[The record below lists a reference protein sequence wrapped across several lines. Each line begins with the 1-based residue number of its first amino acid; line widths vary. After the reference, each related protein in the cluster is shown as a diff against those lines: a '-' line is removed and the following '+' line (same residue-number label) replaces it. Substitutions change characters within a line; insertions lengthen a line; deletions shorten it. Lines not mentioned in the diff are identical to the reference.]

1 MSDELDNHI
10 NEETK
15 HTVIPINGLYEN
27 WFLDYASYVIL
38 DRAVPHIN
46 DGLKPVQRRIMH
58 SLKEM
63 DDGRFNKAANV
74 IGNTMK
80 YHPHGDASIGDAMVQ
95 IGQKDLLIDCQG
107 NWGDPITG
115 DSAAAPRY
123 IEARLSKFANEVV
136 FNSDTTIWQLS
147 YDGRNN
153 EPLTLPVKFPLLLAQ
168 GAEGIA
174 VGLATKV
181 MPHNFIELLDASIE
195 ILQGGKPN
203 ILPDFFTGGMADFSA
218 YNEGMRGG
226 KIRVRAKITEK
237 DKKTLVITEI
247 PYSTTTGSVID
258 SILSANDKGKIKI
271 KKIEDNTAANVE
283 IVIQLAPGI
292 SPDVTI
298 DALYA
303 FTSCEVSISPN
314 TCIIKDDKPQF
325 LTVND
330 ILVQNTENTKNLLKQ
345 ELEIKLHELQ
355 EKIFFSSL
363 LKIFIQEGMYK
374 NARYE
379 NSANFDAVVVEL
391 NILFAPFKEQLYRE
405 ILPEDFKKL
414 IDKPMSSITRFDVKK
429 ADDQMK
435 ALADEIKTVKNHLR
449 HLTDYAIAWFQRL
462 KDKYSKGRE
471 RKTEI
476 RLFDRVEAS
485 KVALANVKLYLNRED
500 GFIGTGLKKD
510 EFVADCSDLDEVIV
524 FREDGHYTITK
535 VADKTFVGK
544 GIIYAAVFKKND
556 ERTIYNAIYKDGAS
570 GVSYIKRF
578 AVMGVTRDKEYEI
591 TKGTK
596 GSRVLYFTP
605 NPNGEAEIVTVMLKP
620 HVKLKKVQFDLDFA
634 DIAIKGRASQGNI
647 VSKYPIKKIL
657 LKSKGVSTLA
667 GLKIWYDELLRR
679 LNVDGRGKYL
689 GEFDGDDKILQ
700 VHKEGWYELSSF
712 ELSNHFDADLL
723 LIQKYDPEKPFA
735 VVHYEGK
742 AKNYFIK
749 RFVFEQIGIG
759 KKQTLISEETGSK
772 FLYLTSNPA
781 AALTVDVLKGK
792 TQIPETLE
800 IILADFIDV
809 KGIKANGNRLSQH
822 DVKNIDISNHEEIEL
837 SLEEDSKEEESLA
850 TDKTEGDE
858 GTGGSGTVTA
868 DQESDKSADTDE
880 TEDELDTA
888 ADDQSAENEV
898 AESGSSTVAT
908 EKKKVEPA
916 DESVKPVEDFAEP
929 AKDFAKPAK
938 ESAAYLVKKQSEV
951 EKTVSAQESEQS
963 EVSVNPAKVLKAKA
977 AVPVAIKEEE
987 KTADSSI
994 EPVAEVVSE
1003 VKADTSKTDKQ
1014 VARVAPEVKESE
1026 VKAFSAKPEKPV
1038 VEAATEVP
1046 AAKSEKPAVEPEKIE
1061 PVVNTAVPRPKIKWE
1076 TPARPEP
1083 KTEALFGDDVVA
1095 KEPKKPTK
1103 SKSTDDAK
1111 SRVKKE
1117 SPQKKEVK
1125 LEITNPDDIQ
1135 LGLF

>member
-1 MSDELDNHI
+1 MSEETEAQL
-10 NEETK
+10 NEENK
-15 HTVIPINGLYEN
+15 HTVIPITGLYEN

-46 DGLKPVQRRIMH
+46 DGLKPVQRRILH

-115 DSAAAPRY
+115 DSAAAARY
-123 IEARLSKFANEVV
+123 IEARLSKFANDVV
-136 FNSDTTIWQLS
+136 FNPDTTTWQLS

-181 MPHNFIELLDASIE
+181 MPHNFVELLDASIE
-195 ILQGGKPN
+195 VLKGVRPN

-271 KKIEDNTAANVE
+271 KKIEDNTAQHVE

-325 LTVND
+325 LSVND
-330 ILVQNTENTKNLLKQ
+330 ILIENTNNTKALLKQ
-345 ELEIKLHELQ
+345 ELEIRLHELQ

-374 NARYE
+374 HPEYE
-379 NSANFDAVVVEL
+379 NSNNFDTVVQVL
-391 NILFAPFKEQLYRE
+391 HKLFSPFKAALYRE

-429 ADDQMK
+429 ADEQMK
-435 ALADEIKTVKNHLR
+435 TLADEIKVVKNHLR
-449 HLTDYAIAWFQRL
+449 HLTDYAIAWFQKL
-462 KDKYSKGRE
+462 KDKYGKGRE

-485 KVALANVKLYLNRED
+485 KVALANVKLYMNRVD

-510 EFVADCSDLDEVIV
+510 EYITDCSDLDEIIV
-524 FREDGHYTITK
+524 FREDGKCIITK

-544 GIIYAAVFKKND
+544 GIIHAAVFKKND
-556 ERTIYNAIYKDGAS
+556 ERTIYNMIYKDGAS
-570 GVSYIKRF
+570 GISYIKRF
-578 AVMGVTRDKEYEI
+578 AVVGITRDKEYDL
-591 TKGTK
+591 TK
-596 GSRVLYFTP
+596 GSKGSKMLYFTA
-605 NPNGEAEIVTVMLKP
+605 NPNGEAEIISVQLKP
-620 HVKLKKVQFDLDFA
+620 HSKLKKVNFDVDFA
-634 DIAIKGRASQGNI
+634 EINIKGRGSQGNI
-647 VSKYPIKKIL
+647 LSKFPVKKIL
-657 LKSKGVSTLA
+657 LKSKGVSTLS
-667 GLKIWYDELLRR
+667 GLKIWYDDLLRR

-700 VHKEGWYELSSF
+700 VHREGWYELSTF
-712 ELSNHFDADLL
+712 ELSNHFDADLII
-723 LIQKYDPEKPFA
+723 IQKYDPEKPFS
-735 VVHYEGK
+735 VLHYDGK
-742 AKNYFIK
+742 AKNQFVK
-749 RFVFEQIGIG
+749 RFVFESIAVG
-759 KKQTLISEETGSK
+759 KKQSFISEEPGSK
-772 FLYLTSNPA
+772 LVCITSNPA
-781 AALTVDVLKGK
+781 AKLVVEVLKGK

-800 IILADFIDV
+800 VILNEFIDT
-809 KGIKANGNRLSQH
+809 KGIKALGNRLTPH
-822 DVKNIDISNHEEIEL
+822 DIKNIEVVDAEEIEPVIAAAEHDEVDEQV
-837 SLEEDSKEEESLA
+837 EELPLTASDATEERAVEERA
-850 TDKTEGDE
+850 TE
-858 GTGGSGTVTA
+858 
-868 DQESDKSADTDE
+868 E
-880 TEDELDTA
+880 TE
-888 ADDQSAENEV
+888 
-898 AESGSSTVAT
+898 
-908 EKKKVEPA
+908 
-916 DESVKPVEDFAEP
+916 
-929 AKDFAKPAK
+929 
-938 ESAAYLVKKQSEV
+938 
-951 EKTVSAQESEQS
+951 
-963 EVSVNPAKVLKAKA
+963 
-977 AVPVAIKEEE
+977 
-987 KTADSSI
+987 
-994 EPVAEVVSE
+994 
-1003 VKADTSKTDKQ
+1003 
-1014 VARVAPEVKESE
+1014 
-1026 VKAFSAKPEKPV
+1026 
-1038 VEAATEVP
+1038 
-1046 AAKSEKPAVEPEKIE
+1046 VEPEPEEAPEE
-1061 PVVNTAVPRPKIKWE
+1061 PHEAPKESVV
-1076 TPARPEP
+1076 
-1083 KTEALFGDDVVA
+1083 
-1095 KEPKKPTK
+1095 KKPW
-1103 SKSTDDAK
+1103 
-1111 SRVKKE
+1111 VKK
-1117 SPQKKEVK
+1117 KID
-1125 LEITNPDDIQ
+1125 LEITNPDDIEDTGQ

>member
-1 MSDELDNHI
+1 MSDELDNNI

-107 NWGDPITG
+107 NWGDPVTG

-195 ILQGGKPN
+195 ILQGSRPN

-226 KIRVRAKITEK
+226 KVRVRAKITEK

-325 LTVND
+325 LSVNA
-330 ILVQNTENTKNLLKQ
+330 ILIENTQNTKDLLKQ

-374 NARYE
+374 NADYE
-379 NSANFDAVVVEL
+379 NSNNFEMVVSVL
-391 NILFAPFKEQLYRE
+391 NRLFTPFKEQLYRE

-435 ALADEIKTVKNHLR
+435 ALADEIKVVKNHLK
-449 HLTDYAIAWFQRL
+449 HLTDYAIAWYQRL
-462 KDKYSKGRE
+462 KDKYGKGRE

-510 EFVADCSDLDEVIV
+510 EFVADCSDLDEIIV
-524 FREDGHYTITK
+524 FREDGKCIITK

-544 GIIYAAVFKKND
+544 GIIYAHVFKKND
-556 ERTIYNAIYKDGAS
+556 ERTIYNLIYKDGAS

-578 AVMGVTRDKEYEI
+578 AVMGVTRDKEYDL
-591 TKGTK
+591 TK
-596 GSRVLYFTP
+596 GSKGSRILYFTP
-605 NPNGEAEIVTVMLKP
+605 NPNGEAEIITVMLKP
-620 HVKLKKVQFDLDFA
+620 HTKLKKLQFDADFA
-634 DIAIKGRASQGNI
+634 EIAIKGRASQGNI
-647 VSKYPIKKIL
+647 VSKYPVKRIL
-657 LKSKGVSTLA
+657 LKSKGVSTLS
-667 GLKIWYDELLRR
+667 GLKIWYDDLLRR

-723 LIQKYDPEKPFA
+723 LIQKFDPEKAFA
-735 VVHYEGK
+735 VVQFEGK

-749 RFVFEQIGIG
+749 RFVFEPIAIG
-759 KKQTLISEETGSK
+759 KKQSLISEETGSK
-772 FLYLTSNPA
+772 FIYLTSNPA
-781 AALTVDVLKGK
+781 AMLTADVLKGK
-792 TQIPETLE
+792 TQIPETIDIVLSE
-800 IILADFIDV
+800 FIDV
-809 KGIKANGNRLSQH
+809 KGIRANGNRLTQH
-822 DVKNIDISNHEEIEL
+822 DVKEIRISNHEEIEQGPD
-837 SLEEDSKEEESLA
+837 EDTGELVMNES
-850 TDKTEGDE
+850 TEGPVS
-858 GTGGSGTVTA
+858 GGGA
-868 DQESDKSADTDE
+868 EPAE
-880 TEDELDTA
+880 TEDREIANEEDFTADSDAENRATGEVESGDTA
-888 ADDQSAENEV
+888 DV
-898 AESGSSTVAT
+898 AETRFSGAEAETEDTVAEDSMST
-908 EKKKVEPA
+908 ETLVADGIIVERA
-916 DESVKPVEDFAEP
+916 IEKAEP
-929 AKDFAKPAK
+929 AED
-938 ESAAYLVKKQSEV
+938 
-951 EKTVSAQESEQS
+951 T
-963 EVSVNPAKVLKAKA
+963 
-977 AVPVAIKEEE
+977 
-987 KTADSSI
+987 I
-994 EPVAEVVSE
+994 E
-1003 VKADTSKTDKQ
+1003 
-1014 VARVAPEVKESE
+1014 
-1026 VKAFSAKPEKPV
+1026 
-1038 VEAATEVP
+1038 EVP
-1046 AAKSEKPAVEPEKIE
+1046 AEEVVPAPEAPVVKPAAKQKKSE
-1061 PVVNTAVPRPKIKWE
+1061 
-1076 TPARPEP
+1076 
-1083 KTEALFGDDVVA
+1083 
-1095 KEPKKPTK
+1095 
-1103 SKSTDDAK
+1103 DAK
-1111 SRVKKE
+1111 SKVTKEAKPKKDI
-1117 SPQKKEVK
+1117 K
-1125 LEITNPDDIQ
+1125 LEITNPDDVDIDDTGQ